1 MVDLEWFDLPAG
13 GRLPFVRLGGVTGPT
28 MVVLPG
34 LSDGLLPLSDDRA
47 RDALRPFPSLP
58 FQIRLVSYRHPLDGA
73 VSTQALAADVIAFV
87 EGHVGTPVAVTGHSM
102 GGLVA
107 QHLASARPDLVTHLV
122 MTATLAAP
130 VTAFTRRIER
140 WDDLVAGGHWRDFYR
155 DAVSASYTGS
165 ELLKRR
171 IALRVLGA
179 KPVPDLAGRHH
190 HLAQACLAHDARD
203 DLADITS
210 PTLVMAGE
218 RDPVVPPA
226 ASRALAEGI
235 PDGRFVVLDHAA
247 HGFPEQYPHRTYRE
261 VARFLDL
268 DPDLARRVLEGDR

>member
-1 MVDLEWFDLPAG
+1 MVDLEWFDLPTG
-13 GRLPFVRLGGVTGPT
+13 RRLPFVRLGGTSGPT

-47 RDALRPFPSLP
+47 RDALRPFRSLP
-58 FQIRLVSYRHPLDGA
+58 FQIRMVSYRHPVDGA
-73 VSTQALAADVIAFV
+73 VSTQDLAADVIAFI
-87 EGHVGTPVAVTGHSM
+87 EGHVAAPVAVTGHSM

-107 QHLASARPDLVTHLV
+107 QHLASSRPDLVTHLV

-130 VTAFTRRIER
+130 VTAFARRIER

-155 DAVSASYTGS
+155 DAISASYTGS

-179 KPVPDLAGRHH
+179 KPVPDLVGRHH
-190 HLAQACLAHDARD
+190 HLAQACLAHDTRD
-203 DLADITS
+203 ALSAISS

-226 ASRALAEGI
+226 ASRALAETI

-268 DPDLARRVLEGDR
+268 DPDLSRRVLEGEG